1 MFFSHC
7 PDVLDFLYGP
17 KPCLLLLLALFLFF
31 LLYETSVKPSSA
43 IGCAVSPV
51 VPAINFCWSCDMSFC
66 LQSLLFMLAL
76 KLFGMVFA
84 LFRLSI
90 VPVTNPV
97 LIGDTLLLLFG
108 FNCIFSV
115 SGIPHFNSSG
125 HPSYQLLF
133 FVWTGFVENY
143 FLHLCWVVPFLY
155 QVLGLFLP
163 CEHPALF
170 YITLCFGPLIVVLVR
185 IFWPFIIHFLRWLWC
200 FFLYKLI
207 LLCFLK
213 LFVDLAC
220 WLLFIAHSLFL
231 CVPHYHKRNRA
242 LELPSILLQ

>member
-84 LFRLSI
+84 LFSLSI
-90 VPVTNPV
+90 VPVTNTV

-115 SGIPHFNSSG
+115 SGIITLS
-125 HPSYQLLF
+125 LI
-133 FVWTGFVENY
+133 WTS
-143 FLHLCWVVPFLY
+143 
-155 QVLGLFLP
+155 FLP
-163 CEHPALF
+163 VTVSCLDRFCEELF
-170 YITLCFGPLIVVLVR
+170 SSFMLSC
-185 IFWPFIIHFLRWLWC
+185 PFS
-200 FFLYKLI
+200 
-207 LLCFLK
+207 
-213 LFVDLAC
+213 VSGAG
-220 WLLFIAHSLFL
+220 
-231 CVPHYHKRNRA
+231 
-242 LELPSILLQ
+242 SISTM